1 MFVSNQGLQI
11 VIDLMSLDYNEN
23 KDIISIVIDVLYV
36 LQSDQLLNTGSIM
49 PRDDLSIL
57 LTRLGIFDGISPLI

>member
-36 LQSDQLLNTGSIM
+36 LQSD
-49 PRDDLSIL
+49 
-57 LTRLGIFDGISPLI
+57 